1 MRVLL
6 VTSVFPPAIGGPA
19 TFGARLGE
27 ELFRKAHAVKV
38 VCSTDDPASS
48 QKFPFTVYRAGVSGN
63 SLQREISIRLQ
74 LLKAMVSCDVIYCM
88 GLEHQTAWACR
99 ITGKP
104 FVLRI
109 GGDSVWEGA
118 RNLGTTELEPEAFY
132 VEKMPDDR
140 LEVKV
145 PEQRRLIQLKSAATV
160 VYVSNYLKH
169 LAGIWCSSRPV
180 HEYIIPNGISTKDKW
195 ILLDRKAGEP
205 MRLLFVGRQTNWKGV
220 DAILLALKKID
231 GVKLT
236 VAGSG
241 PTLPANIDLAR
252 RLGLGKKVE
261 FLGHLD
267 PREVAKLMA
276 NHHVLI
282 LLSLYEGLSNTLLE
296 AGTAGLACIA
306 SDRGGNP
313 EVIKHSQTG
322 LLVDPFNTEDI
333 ELAIRLLSDNDEK
346 RKRFAME
353 HRKRVMTEFTMEQS
367 VKRTV
372 QVLEDAISH

>member
-6 VTSVFPPAIGGPA
+6 VTNVFPPAIGGPA
-19 TFGARLGE
+19 TFGARLAE
-27 ELFRKAHAVKV
+27 ELFQGGHKVKV
-38 VCSTDDPASS
+38 VCATEDFTATHR
-48 QKFPFTVYRAGVSGN
+48 FPFPVVRAGFSGN
-63 SLQREISIRLQ
+63 LLQREISLRMQ
-74 LLKAMVSCDVIYCM
+74 LLKASFASDIIYCM
-88 GLEHQTAWACR
+88 GLEHQTAWASSILR
-99 ITGKP
+99 KP

-118 RNLGTTELEPEAFY
+118 RNLGTTDLEPEAY
-132 VEKMPDDR
+132 YAEISPDTR
-140 LEVKV
+140 LEVKI

-160 VYVSNYLKH
+160 VYVSNYLKQ
-169 LAGIWCSSRPV
+169 LAGVWSSNRPV
-180 HEYIIPNGISTKDKW
+180 RECIIPNGISTNEKW
-195 ILLDRKAGEP
+195 ILPGRKADKP

-220 DAILLALKKID
+220 DAILLALRNIE

-241 PTLPANIDLAR
+241 PMLPANIDLAR

-261 FLGHLD
+261 FLGHVD
-267 PREVAKLMA
+267 TRGVEKLMT

-282 LLSLYEGLSNTLLE
+282 LPSLYEGLSNTLLE
-296 AGTAGLACIA
+296 AGAAGLACIA

-313 EVIKHSQTG
+313 EVITHNETG
-322 LLVDPFNTEDI
+322 LLVDPFTIEDI
-333 ELAIRLLSDNDEK
+333 GSAIRLLSDNDEK
-346 RKRFAME
+346 RKQFAMD
-353 HRKRVMTEFTMEQS
+353 HRIRVMSEFTMEQS